1 MSITPTEHRDT
12 APADFTGVFTEQT
25 RRRLRERRLALG
37 LTYERLADALGIN
50 GSTLRKWESGT
61 TRRCSLFCRPLI
73 ADFLSGNYDLLLRPV
88 PVPPSADQDLA
99 SVLTPQDS
107 LLRQTYHH
115 APLRPSLHERL
126 RQMLGFTVAVRR

>member
-12 APADFTGVFTEQT
+12 APADFTVVFTEQT

-61 TRRCSLFCRPLI
+61 TRRCSLFCRPLV
-73 ADFLSGNYDLLLRPV
+73 ADFLSGDYDLLLRPF
-88 PVPPSADQDLA
+88 PVPPPAAPDLP
-99 SVLTPQDS
+99 SVLTAQDS
-107 LLRQTYHH
+107 LLLQTYHH
-115 APLRPSLHERL
+115 DPLLPSLHERL
-126 RQMLGFTVAVRR
+126 RRMLGITVAVHR